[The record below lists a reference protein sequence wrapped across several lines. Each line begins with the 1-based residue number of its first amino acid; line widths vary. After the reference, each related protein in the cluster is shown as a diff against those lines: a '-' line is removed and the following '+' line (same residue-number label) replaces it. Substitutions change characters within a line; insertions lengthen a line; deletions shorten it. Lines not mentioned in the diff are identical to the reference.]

1 MGVTAGIVEF
11 ADCDNAEQEGPHLVR
26 LRKADLRRRINGCLT
41 LRYEARGLTSFSGLE
56 LVGRFIRQLGLRGN
70 LRRVGSALPR
80 SDFGGEQLS
89 VLVLAMLIAGA
100 RRVRHVG
107 YLRGDPLVE
116 RLCGMGRLPS
126 WHTLGRW
133 LRGFDAGGV
142 KALLSVNERLV
153 GEVIERSG
161 LRRLTLDVDDS
172 VVSTGLEGRGRVAG
186 VQPASTQG
194 AELLPDHGVRGEHGP
209 GVAGRQPGG
218 ECA

>member
-11 ADCDNAEQEGPHLVR
+11 ADCDNAEQEGPYLVR

-41 LRYEARGLTSFSGLE
+41 LRYEARGLTSLSGLE
-56 LVGRFIRQLGLRGN
+56 LVGRFILQLDLPGK
-70 LRRVGSALPR
+70 LRRIGSALPR
-80 SDFGGEQLS
+80 SDFGGDRLS

-107 YLRGDPLVE
+107 YLRGGPLVE

-142 KALLSVNERLV
+142 KALLV
-153 GEVIERSG
+153 GQRALG
-161 LRRLTLDVDDS
+161 
-172 VVSTGLEGRGRVAG
+172 
-186 VQPASTQG
+186 PA
-194 AELLPDHGVRGEHGP
+194 R
-209 GVAGRQPGG
+209 
-218 ECA
+218 